1 MKRVLIA
8 AFGNLLW
15 VDDGFG
21 VRVLQKLAA
30 APLPEGVY
38 LLEAGITGISVLQEL
53 LSGYDAL
60 ILLDAMDK
68 GLPPGTVQV
77 LALEVPQVNLN
88 PNERLDMHL
97 ADPQRVVAAAKAL
110 GVLPPQVF
118 LVGCQIKRCEW
129 GQEVSPKVAAAIEVA
144 AQKVHH
150 LLLQLLRPAA
160 PKGGDDDATDPP
172 MGRFCGR

>member
-1 MKRVLIA
+1 MKVLVA
-8 AFGNLLW
+8 AFGNPLW
-15 VDDGFG
+15 GDDGFG
-21 VRVLQKLAA
+21 IRVLQKLTSE
-30 APLPEGVY
+30 PLPDGVK
-38 LLEAGITGISVLQEL
+38 LLEAGIGGISVLQEL

-77 LALEVPQVNLN
+77 LALEVPKANLN

-118 LVGCQIKRCEW
+118 LVGCQIGRCEW
-129 GQEVSPKVAAAIEVA
+129 GQEVSPKVAVAIEVA

-150 LLLQLLRPAA
+150 LLAQLLQPAA
-160 PKGGDDDATDPP
+160 PKGGDDDGTDPP